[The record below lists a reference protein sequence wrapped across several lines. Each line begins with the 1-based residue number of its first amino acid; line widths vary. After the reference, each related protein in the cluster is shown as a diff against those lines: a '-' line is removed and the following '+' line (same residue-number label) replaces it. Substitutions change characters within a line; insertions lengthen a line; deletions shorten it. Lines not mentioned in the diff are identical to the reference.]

1 MAKGIDA
8 EKVIKRIL
16 EQADEDRAKA
26 KEFLD
31 DVSKHITSSDMHAI
45 LGVHATNYL
54 KAMNK
59 STDQMIRMAELA
71 LKYEEEK
78 EETTIEGIREMLEG
92 NAKAPTKGALA
103 SDESDDD
110 GEDDE

>member
-1 MAKGIDA
+1 MAKGIDV
-8 EKVIKRIL
+8 EKTIRKIL
-16 EQADEDRAKA
+16 EQAEEDRAKA

-31 DVSKHITSSDMHAI
+31 DVSKNINSADMHAI

-59 STDQMIRMAELA
+59 STDQMIRMAEIA

-78 EETTIEGIREMLEG
+78 EEHTIEGIREMLES
-92 NAKAPTKGALA
+92 NAPSLSKGASA
-103 SDESDDD
+103 A
-110 GEDDE
+110 EDDEEDE

>member
-1 MAKGIDA
+1 MAKGIDV
-8 EKVIKRIL
+8 EKTIKKIL

-31 DVSKHITSSDMHAI
+31 DVSKNITSADMHAI

-59 STDQMIRMAELA
+59 STDQMIRMAEIA

-78 EETTIEGIREMLEG
+78 EEHTIEGIREMLEG
-92 NAKAPTKGALA
+92 NAKAPSKGELA
-103 SDESDDD
+103 SNDDGDDD
-110 GEDDE
+110 E